1 MGKLPQKEL
10 KILLNCI
17 KGDSRVIVP
26 PMVGYD
32 SGVHLM
38 DDDRYL
44 VVSTDPCIG
53 VPEDWFGWFLIH
65 YVASDIALFGAKA
78 EFCTINLL
86 GPPSTKPSVFK
97 KIMKQACSAAS
108 SLKIAIVT
116 GHTGS
121 YEGLSTLVGA
131 CTAYGFVEK
140 NKLITPGGA
149 RPGDDILC
157 IKPLGM
163 EVVINF
169 ALSHRNLAENLFGA
183 YRTKKLRQLID
194 MQTCIKSASL
204 MAETPGVHA
213 MHDTT
218 EGGLIAAINEV
229 AEASQVGF
237 TIELDRIPIP
247 EEVKKLQEFF
257 NLSQK
262 QVLSMSS
269 TGTIIAAVDPQSQ
282 DHAIEVLS
290 QNNIPAKLLGS
301 FTEEKQRILLEN
313 GKELQFPEQADDPYE
328 RILIN
333 PQKR

>member
-10 KILLNCI
+10 KNLLNCI

-65 YVASDIALFGAKA
+65 YVASDIALFGARA

-97 KIMKQACSAAS
+97 KIMKQACSVAS

-149 RPGDDILC
+149 RPGDNVLY

-169 ALSHRNLAENLFGA
+169 ALSHRSLAENLFGA
-183 YRTKKLRQLID
+183 YRTKKLSQLID
-194 MQTCIKSASL
+194 MQTCIKSAFL
-204 MAETPGVHA
+204 MAETHGVHA

-218 EGGLIAAINEV
+218 EGGLIAALNEV

-257 NLSQK
+257 HLSQK

-269 TGTIIAAVDPQSQ
+269 TGTIIAAVDSQFQ

-301 FTEEKQRILLEN
+301 FTEDKHRILLEN
-313 GKELQFPEQADDPYE
+313 GKEFQFPEQADDPYE

-333 PQKR
+333 PQKH

>member
-1 MGKLPQKEL
+1 MGKLHPKEL
-10 KILLNCI
+10 KNLLSCI
-17 KGDSRVIVP
+17 KSDSRVIVP

-32 SGVHLM
+32 SGVHLI

-97 KIMKQACSAAS
+97 RIMKQACTVAS
-108 SLKIAIVT
+108 RLKIAVVT

-121 YEGLSTLVGA
+121 YEGLSTIVGA

-140 NKLITPGGA
+140 NRLITPGGA
-149 RPGDDILC
+149 RPGDHILC
-157 IKPLGM
+157 VKPLGM

-169 ALSHRNLAENLFGA
+169 ALSHRSLAENIFGA
-183 YRTKKLRQLID
+183 YRVRQLRKLID

-218 EGGLIAAINEV
+218 EGGLIAALNEV

-237 TIELDRIPIP
+237 SIELDRIPIP
-247 EEVKKLQEFF
+247 EEVNRLQEFF
-257 NLSQK
+257 HLSQK

-269 TGTIIAAVDPQSQ
+269 TGTMLAAVDSKSQ
-282 DHAIEVLS
+282 DYAIEVLS

-301 FTEEKQRILLEN
+301 FTEDKHRSLIEN
-313 GKELQFPEQADDPYE
+313 GKEHQFPEEADDPYE
-328 RILIN
+328 QILIN
-333 PQKR
+333 PQKH